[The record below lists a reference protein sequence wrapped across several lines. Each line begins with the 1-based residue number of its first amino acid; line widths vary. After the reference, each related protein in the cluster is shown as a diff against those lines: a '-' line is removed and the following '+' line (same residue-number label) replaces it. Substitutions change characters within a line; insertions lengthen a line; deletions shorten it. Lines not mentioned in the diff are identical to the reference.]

1 MAELRMMAT
10 TGMVGYGYTEEA
22 FQRGLAQGLDFI
34 AADGGSMDPGPHYLG
49 QGIPFVSRKS
59 IKRDLSLM
67 IEAALEYQIPMLVG
81 SCGGGGSDPQLNFVR
96 DVVTEIAREKD
107 LHFKMALIRAEQS
120 ADYLKKQCAAG
131 KIESLGPISE
141 MTENMIDESHRVVG
155 MMGVEPFQKAI
166 TSGAQIILAGRATDA
181 LFIRPYH

>member
-22 FQRGLAQGLDFI
+22 LSKRTCPRRLDFI

-59 IKRDLSLM
+59 IKRDLSL
-67 IEAALEYQIPMLVG
+67 IEAALEYQIPMLVV

-96 DVVTEIAREKD
+96 DVVTEIAKEKD
-107 LHFKMALIRAEQS
+107 LH
-120 ADYLKKQCAAG
+120 LKNG
-131 KIESLGPISE
+131 FNVGRTIS
-141 MTENMIDESHRVVG
+141 
-155 MMGVEPFQKAI
+155 
-166 TSGAQIILAGRATDA
+166 
-181 LFIRPYH
+181 

>member
-22 FQRGLAQGLDFI
+22 FNRGVQQGLDFI

-49 QGIPFVSRKS
+49 QGIPFVSRQA

-67 IEAALEYQIPMLVG
+67 LDAAIKQQIPMLIG

-96 DVVTEIAREKD
+96 DVVKEIAEEKN
-107 LHFKMALIRAEQS
+107 LHFNMALIRAEQS
-120 ADYLKKQCAAG
+120 PRYLKKKCAAG

-141 MTENMIDESHRVVG
+141 
-155 MMGVEPFQKAI
+155 I
-166 TSGAQIILAGRATDA
+166 TTKS
-181 LFIRPYH
+181 